1 MNKKA
6 TTSLDQ
12 FKNLWFY
19 FSGEDPRFVI
29 ILIASVL
36 SGACSAGVVVMI
48 AIAAKRSVH
57 GFEFG
62 LLALFVILVIVRRFT
77 KRYIDMRTATVAH
90 TGVAKIR
97 LNIADKMRRIGL
109 LEFENIKPEH
119 IRMTLTENCELLA
132 DGCRAV
138 VRTVP
143 SIVMVSL
150 SMLFIISYSQIA
162 LVTSVASILFSVWF
176 LVEIGREA
184 SRDTKQLLRS
194 QERFFVVIEQYL
206 QGFKEMKVHAPRSD
220 SLHDDYLIPAAREYR
235 DMKTR
240 EEIHVGRVSVWITLL
255 IFLVMGVNVFILPQ
269 YLSIRPTEILGI
281 VLIVLFVCNHVQR
294 HAPAILII
302 SRGSVALDA
311 LRQLESRLDDA
322 MEPSGESDDSHLSN
336 RNPPGS
342 LILEGVRFA
351 YPPRADDEESF
362 SIGPIDLEVRRG
374 EMVFIRGGNGSG
386 KTTLLKVI
394 TGLYPLAHGRILL
407 NGQADFRN
415 QISVVFADFHLFDR
429 LYGMQ
434 VKPKQVKVMLK
445 KMGLKS
451 VTAFEDGAFTRLNL
465 STGQRKRLAFTTAWL
480 EDRPICI
487 FDEVGADQ
495 DPEFRRRLYEEY
507 LPELRSQGKTVI
519 AITHDE
525 KYFDH
530 CDRLLAMHHD
540 GVLTQEV

>member
-1 MNKKA
+1 
-6 TTSLDQ
+6 
-12 FKNLWFY
+12 
-19 FSGEDPRFVI
+19 
-29 ILIASVL
+29 
-36 SGACSAGVVVMI
+36 
-48 AIAAKRSVH
+48 
-57 GFEFG
+57 
-62 LLALFVILVIVRRFT
+62 
-77 KRYIDMRTATVAH
+77 
-90 TGVAKIR
+90 
-97 LNIADKMRRIGL
+97 
-109 LEFENIKPEH
+109 
-119 IRMTLTENCELLA
+119 
-132 DGCRAV
+132 
-138 VRTVP
+138 
-143 SIVMVSL
+143 
-150 SMLFIISYSQIA
+150 
-162 LVTSVASILFSVWF
+162 
-176 LVEIGREA
+176 
-184 SRDTKQLLRS
+184 
-194 QERFFVVIEQYL
+194 
-206 QGFKEMKVHAPRSD
+206 
-220 SLHDDYLIPAAREYR
+220 
-235 DMKTR
+235 MKTR

-269 YLSIRPTEILGI
+269 YLNIRPTEILGI

-394 TGLYPLAHGRILL
+394 TGLYPLAQGRILL